1 MSLKPDRDVLQSDIS
16 FFCNQTASRGGI
28 VCFSTAGS
36 GVAMDQANAA
46 IQYKTSASG
55 GKPVGLLLNDVV
67 NLDLTRQKANVHKD
81 EVQLGSK
88 VTIMTKG
95 WVVTDYLTSGITVSA
110 GDPAY
115 MAAEGRIT
123 NVNAGAVATPVVG
136 GFLSTKDEDGFAKVS
151 INLP

>member
-1 MSLKPDRDVLQSDIS
+1 MSLKPDRDPVQTDIS

-36 GVAMDQANAA
+36 GVAMDQAAA
-46 IQYKTSASG
+46 AVQYKTSASG
-55 GKPVGLLLNDVV
+55 GKPVGILLNDVV

-110 GDPAY
+110 GDTAY

-136 GFLSTKDEDGFAKVS
+136 AFLSTKDEDGFAKVS
-151 INLP
+151 VNLP